1 MKGKVKGVERV
12 TLTLRSAGMNV
23 GSCRKRFVLENFHE
37 SLVANVEKILL
48 WMEQLLIVLEAGVMI
63 ALENLR

>member
-48 WMEQLLIVLEAGVMI
+48 
-63 ALENLR
+63 